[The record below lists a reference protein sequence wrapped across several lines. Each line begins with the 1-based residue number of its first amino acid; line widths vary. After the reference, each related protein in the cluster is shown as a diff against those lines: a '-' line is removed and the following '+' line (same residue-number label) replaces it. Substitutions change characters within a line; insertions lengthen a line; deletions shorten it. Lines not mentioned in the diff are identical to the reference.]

1 MLESQ
6 LISTAVAPGVAL
18 TSSIFFT
25 SGLQARFTTITGR
38 VRELN
43 REARGLNA
51 QRTPVA
57 SPGEERA
64 TTERLPS
71 IRRQVER
78 LLVRVAL
85 VHRAILLAY
94 LGTLAF
100 AVTMLVLL
108 VEGIFSLSIGGPV
121 SVLFFAVGLGTM
133 VVAVA
138 TSVREVSLAR
148 TTVEEDTR
156 SSFVEPIPTAEA
168 RGAHADA
175 ASRRS

>member
-6 LISTAVAPGVAL
+6 LISAAVAPGVAL

-38 VRELN
+38 VRDLN
-43 REARGLNA
+43 REARSLVAHSPPAGSTEGRGLD
-51 QRTPVA
+51 
-57 SPGEERA
+57 
-64 TTERLPS
+64 ERLPS

-78 LLVRVAL
+78 LLLRVAL

-100 AVTMLVLL
+100 AITMMVLL
-108 VEGIFSLSIGGPV
+108 VEGIFSLSIGGPA
-121 SVLFFAVGLGTM
+121 SVLFFAAGLGTM

-138 TSVREVSLAR
+138 TSVREVALAR

-156 SSFVEPIPTAEA
+156 SSFLEPIRATEEKATRETIEP
-168 RGAHADA
+168 
-175 ASRRS
+175 RRH